1 VFISIHFIDYD
12 IERRWDVSILFTPIN
27 LGNIQIKNRFIQS
40 ATYEVMAAETGEVS
54 DKLIKRYQRL
64 AKGEVGLIIPGYM
77 YVHPLGRSYKHQT
90 GIHNDAMIPG
100 LRRLVETVHKEGA
113 KIVFQL
119 AHAGRQ
125 TTKSMIGETPLGPS
139 SSGRNPI
146 TFIKPKEMRADQIE
160 EVIQAFAL
168 ATNRAVE
175 TGVDGIQ
182 LHAAHGYLINQ
193 FISPFFNHRKDD
205 WGSSDA
211 NRFRFLKEV
220 LSEVKK
226 VLPQG
231 MPVFVKLN
239 THDYT
244 PREGITPSLAVTYAR
259 WLAELAIDGLEIS
272 CGSPVYSFMNMCRGD
287 VPVKELVNSLPFW
300 KKPLGKLML
309 RSMVGK
315 YNFEGGYN
323 IEAAKMIKPVLGKT
337 PLFLVGGLR
346 QVAEMEDVLEKK
358 YADCI
363 SMSRPFI
370 REPFIVKKIK
380 EGNATAVACVSC
392 NRCLAAVTHN
402 IPVQCYN
409 KGLPES

>member
-1 VFISIHFIDYD
+1 M
-12 IERRWDVSILFTPIN
+12 SILFTPIN

-300 KKPLGKLML
+300 KRPLGKHML

>member
-1 VFISIHFIDYD
+1 M
-12 IERRWDVSILFTPIN
+12 SILFTPIN

>member
-1 VFISIHFIDYD
+1 M
-12 IERRWDVSILFTPIN
+12 SILFTPLN
-27 LGNIQIKNRFIQS
+27 LGNIQIKNRFVQS

-205 WGSSDA
+205 WGGSDA